1 MKIFFIE
8 LALAIP
14 ALGSFAAVCQSSSW
28 QAKIAWRALSIVFVA
43 LMILAWIANLS
54 VVLTSVSTT

>member
-8 LALAIP
+8 LVLAIP
-14 ALGSFAAVCQSSSW
+14 ALCAFAAVCQSSSW
-28 QAKIAWRALSIVFVA
+28 QAKIAWSALSIVFVA

-54 VVLTSVSTT
+54 VVLTEVRTT